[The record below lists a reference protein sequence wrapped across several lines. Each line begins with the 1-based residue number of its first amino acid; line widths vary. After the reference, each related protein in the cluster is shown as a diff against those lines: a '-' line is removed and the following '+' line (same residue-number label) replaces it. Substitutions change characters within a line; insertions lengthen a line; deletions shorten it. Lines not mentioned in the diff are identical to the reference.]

1 MHSSDLKTRCQN
13 LEAHAIECDS
23 RHDALE
29 AKATQASVSK
39 TEFESRLR
47 QTQDDVLKLQETEK
61 IRCLS
66 HFRLLGVVE
75 EAGSTLGTLRG
86 DVETRLV
93 ALESVKDQSFDV
105 PQRLY
110 AEKQLQSDELA
121 TLREQVETL
130 RQQMAHLQR
139 MK

>member
-1 MHSSDLKTRCQN
+1 M
-13 LEAHAIECDS
+13 
-23 RHDALE
+23 
-29 AKATQASVSK
+29 SK
-39 TEFESRLR
+39 TEFESRLQ

-61 IRCLS
+61 IRGLS
-66 HFRLLGVVE
+66 HVRLLGVVE

-86 DVETRLV
+86 DLETRLV

-105 PQRLY
+105 LQRLY

-130 RQQMAHLQR
+130 RQQVAHLQR